1 MDMKKLMNVHPGEIL
16 SDVIEEL
23 GISTYRLAKETHMPA
38 SNLYDIIAGKRGITA
53 DISVRLGRFFEQSDQ
68 FWLNIQNS
76 YEFRKIQHEREK
88 EFATIRSYK
97 KVI

>member
-1 MDMKKLMNVHPGEIL
+1 MGKFMNPHPGEML

-23 GISTYRLAKETHMPA
+23 GISTYRLAKETGIPA
-38 SNLYDIIAGKRGITA
+38 SNLYDIIAGKRGITV
-53 DISVRLGRFFEQSDQ
+53 DISVRLGRFFEQSDP

-88 EFATIRSYK
+88 EFALIKSYR